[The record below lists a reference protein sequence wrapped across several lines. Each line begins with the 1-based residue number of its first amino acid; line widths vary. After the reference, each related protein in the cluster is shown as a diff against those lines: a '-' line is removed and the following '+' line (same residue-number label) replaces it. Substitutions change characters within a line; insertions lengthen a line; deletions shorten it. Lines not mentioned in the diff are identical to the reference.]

1 VNTTMNGEA
10 MGELRLRVGQVVRRA
25 ARDVFKASIVETP
38 VEGYQI
44 LTRSTLDD
52 PRAGIRAASAVR
64 GIADS
69 LVDEYTR
76 AARAAGR
83 SWDEI
88 AEVLGVEDDRESWCG
103 RGELVYRLLV
113 EDEPLPGAVRSPF
126 GRSSTHWRCGS
137 CGGLVTDRGPFEAHP
152 TDNESGHAES
162 CTRHAGEI
170 AAYER
175 DRGW

>member
-1 VNTTMNGEA
+1 MDGEA
-10 MGELRLRVGQVVRRA
+10 MGDLRLRVGQVVRRA
-25 ARDVFKASIVETP
+25 ARDVFGASIVETP

-44 LTRSTLDD
+44 LTRSTVDD

-69 LVDEYTR
+69 LVDEYAR

-88 AEVLGVEDDRESWCG
+88 AEVLGVEDDGESGWR
-103 RGELVYRLLV
+103 RGERVYRLLV
-113 EDEPLPGAVRSPF
+113 EGEPLPGAARSPF
-126 GRSSTHWRCGS
+126 DRSSTYWRCGT
-137 CGGLVTDRGPFEAHP
+137 CQGLVTDRGPFEAHP